1 MTTLE
6 SVESSPEKRY
16 KLKPE
21 HLLILSG
28 WGLVFLT
35 YMSAFLIFGSDSL
48 LAAFKRASINT
59 VPAALLS
66 LPIFQLIDRKIV
78 AAHPGW
84 QFAAHFLLAIA
95 YSFLWYV
102 GIQVG
107 YGLQS
112 GWASAGIIGRPLV
125 GAALAWQMFQGV
137 TLYAA
142 IAGFA
147 YAHHFRARWQ
157 ELKSVAPVAE
167 PVRVAKRI
175 MIRDG
180 KSIRPV
186 DLEDIF
192 CLSGAGDY
200 TEVVTRN
207 ETILS
212 STALSTFEEELPGR
226 LFLRVHRSH
235 IVRMEAILSVESAGN
250 GRLTLHLPKGHSVT
264 TSRAGA
270 AEFRDR
276 AL

>member
-1 MTTLE
+1 MVSPE
-6 SVESSPEKRY
+6 SVESTSRRDFRVQPQ
-16 KLKPE
+16 L
-21 HLLILSG
+21 LLILSG

-35 YMSAFLIFGSDSL
+35 YMSAFLIFGGDSL
-48 LAAFKRASINT
+48 LEGIRRAAINT
-59 VPAALLS
+59 IPAALLS

-78 AAHPGW
+78 SASPAY
-84 QFAAHFLLAIA
+84 QFAAHFILAMA
-95 YSFLWYV
+95 YSFVWYI

-112 GWASAGIIGRPLV
+112 GWASGGIIGRPLV

-142 IAGFA
+142 IAGFSYA
-147 YAHHFRARWQ
+147 YHFRKQWKA
-157 ELKSVAPVAE
+157 LADAPSAAAPE
-167 PVRVAKRI
+167 ILPKRI

-186 DLEDIF
+186 DLDDIY

-200 TEVVTRN
+200 TEVITRK

-212 STALSTFEEELPGR
+212 GTALSAFEEDLPGR

-235 IVRMEAILSVESAGN
+235 IVKMDAILSVESAGN

-264 TSRAGA
+264 TSRTGA
-270 AEFRDR
+270 AEFRKR